1 MDEITIVAFVILFVG
16 AGWQPVAC
24 IFLIK
29 LSDDHLLN
37 VCETII
43 YTFILSSDKMHFIGY
58 VNCTLQIRISKLEV
72 LSGISSM
79 QSTVNIQKSVFDM
92 VSVLP
97 VKQQQLC

>member
-29 LSDDHLLN
+29 LGDYHLLN

-58 VNCTLQIRISKLEV
+58 VNCTLQIREDK
-72 LSGISSM
+72 
-79 QSTVNIQKSVFDM
+79 
-92 VSVLP
+92 
-97 VKQQQLC
+97 